1 MYELMREIESLI
13 EKFME
18 QKYGDKL
25 AAVGEKLD
33 DLQAAAQQFREELGH
48 VDRTAQELRDELES
62 PF

>member
-33 DLQAAAQQFREELGH
+33 DLQAAAQQLREELGH